1 MRKRTFATAIATA
14 AAGAFSQRISAQ
26 PAKPT
31 GSNKVDFTFSQTDST
46 IKLFVG
52 GAQKTK
58 IAFISDTHFS
68 YSNGLEEPYLDYAYR
83 MHSAFAAKPKVE
95 ALTFALKSAERAGC
109 SLAVLGGDIINFPS
123 QYNVEKLAECMA
135 ASKVPCAYIA
145 GNHDWH
151 FEGSGV
157 DIPQPEL
164 RRRWIEKLA
173 PLYGGENPDGYTRV
187 VNGIKFILVD
197 DSANEISPWQLDFLK
212 RELSDGKPTVLC
224 MHIPLYVEGRNLGY
238 SCGSPNFCTATDR
251 SYRVERRHKR
261 PERETPETFEF
272 RDAALSAPNLLGVLA
287 GHTHKR
293 STDFIDGKFQA
304 VSARFLPD
312 YDYLT
317 LDISPKTM

>member
-1 MRKRTFATAIATA
+1 
-14 AAGAFSQRISAQ
+14 
-26 PAKPT
+26 
-31 GSNKVDFTFSQTDST
+31 
-46 IKLFVG
+46 
-52 GAQKTK
+52 
-58 IAFISDTHFS
+58 
-68 YSNGLEEPYLDYAYR
+68 

-123 QYNVEKLAECMA
+123 QYNV
-135 ASKVPCAYIA
+135 
-145 GNHDWH
+145 
-151 FEGSGV
+151 
-157 DIPQPEL
+157 
-164 RRRWIEKLA
+164 EKLA

-212 RELSDGKPTVLC
+212 RELSDGKPAVLC